1 MKLILKKFF
10 IISIFLN
17 LVISSS
23 ISYSKNTNSEYKKE
37 DISNYFLG
45 ITLANQSYNKQA
57 YKHFNKVNKI
67 KDKHTNFNIEFTRT
81 LVLIDK
87 FKEAFSFSKKIWIE
101 EEDFFEADLL
111 LGLNSFINKDY
122 EKAEIYFEK
131 LNKLSRYNLIFQD
144 FIGNVLIAWSKA
156 SQGKKEESFQFL
168 QKIPEPYKHLK
179 NIQKVFLQCYFD
191 ENQTKQSFNKLIKS
205 KEYNFSRYNYF
216 LANYLLQENK
226 FEEAKNIIKDSS
238 IKYRSNL
245 LLRQTE
251 FFLEKKQNEKIKNIF
266 NCKNPKDDL
275 GEFFYILANL
285 YSSQQDYRISNFYL
299 KISLFLNKKF
309 LPNKTLL
316 AENFFYQRR
325 NQKSKDIYYSIK
337 SIGPIFSWFASKNIA
352 SILLDEQ
359 GKELAVSILEKEY
372 NKISKPSLDHNYEL
386 ANFYKDNE
394 YYEKSI
400 KHYTLVLNQIKK
412 DHPLFSKAL
421 HRRGTS
427 YERLGKWEKAEKD
440 LLQSLEILPDQA
452 HVLNYLAYTWIDKGM
467 HLEKGLEML
476 KKATMLKP
484 NDGYIIDSLGWAYYK
499 KKNYVKAEFFL
510 QQAVELMPSDPI
522 INDHYADTLWMLN
535 KNVQARYFW
544 NYILKLKKIE
554 NNLKKDLKNKLIFG
568 PAKKI

>member
-45 ITLANQSYNKQA
+45 TTLANQSYNKQA
-57 YKHFNKVNKI
+57 YKYLNKVHKI
-67 KDKHTNFNIEFTRT
+67 KDKHTNFNIEFIRT

-87 FKEAFSFSKKIWIE
+87 FKEAFNFSKEIWIE

-179 NIQKVFLQCYFD
+179 NIQKVFLQCYFG

-238 IKYRSNL
+238 IKYKSNL

-251 FFLEKKQNEKIKNIF
+251 FFLEKKQNEKIKKIF

-285 YSSQQDYRISNFYL
+285 YSSQQEYRISNFYL

-372 NKISKPSLDHNYEL
+372 NKISNPNFDHNYEL

-400 KHYTLVLNQIKK
+400 KYYSLALNQIKK
-412 DHPLFSKAL
+412 DHSLFPKAL

-427 YERLGKWEKAEKD
+427 FERLGKWEEAEKD
-440 LLQSLEILPDQA
+440 LLKSLEILPDQA

-476 KKATMLKP
+476 KKATMLRP

-499 KKNYVKAEFFL
+499 KKNYIKAEFFL
-510 QQAVELMPSDPI
+510 QQAVELMPSDPV

-544 NYILKLKKIE
+544 NYILKLKKTE
-554 NNLKKDLKNKLIFG
+554 KNLKKDLKNKLIFG